1 MRSTYLLLRS
11 FLIVPIFL
19 SDLVSLPLGFLK
31 VPAGRPRSF
40 SIFPTFLSLLTFL
53 GTFLPSSYNC
63 YDARPM
69 FQSTLHSDVKAHVYL
84 LTRGTSQTTS
94 KMIPITSKIQR
105 SGPAMKW
112 RSRPSNHKIN
122 RITPIITSNLSI
134 LTSFYLSS
142 LLTWLPGKVSLLG
155 YYTSPSDNDACVMPG
170 TSKTLIIGGY
180 LSTTRVIFN

>member
-1 MRSTYLLLRS
+1 MTACVVRQQNELLYNAVRSIYLLLRS
-11 FLIVPIFL
+11 FLIVPILL
-19 SDLVSLPLGFLK
+19 SDLVSLPLGFLT

-53 GTFLPSSYNC
+53 GTFLPSSYNY

-69 FQSTLHSDVKAHVYL
+69 FQSTLHSDVKTNVY
-84 LTRGTSQTTS
+84 LTRGTSQTIS

-122 RITPIITSNLSI
+122 RITPIITSNLNI
-134 LTSFYLSS
+134 LPSFYLSA
-142 LLTWLPGKVSLLG
+142 LLT
-155 YYTSPSDNDACVMPG
+155 
-170 TSKTLIIGGY
+170 
-180 LSTTRVIFN
+180 